1 MNKERILVL
10 HEKNVFTAYII
21 CILTFNIT
29 TYFGYNFH
37 EHTVGRVGT
46 LYSEKVKTIVILI
59 TLTGQYLTSVIT

>member
-10 HEKNVFTAYII
+10 YYII

>member
-10 HEKNVFTAYII
+10 YYII

-37 EHTVGRVGT
+37 EHIVGRVGT